1 MRQHVLWF
9 DEFYDSHDD
18 YQWSRVLDA
27 AEDSDA
33 VLFVGTSFSVGV
45 TDLILSTAHERG
57 RPVLSIDPSTT
68 TVLPGIEMM
77 CARAEELLPATC
89 EALQAD

>member
-27 AEDSDA
+27 AAHSDA
-33 VLFVGTSFSVGV
+33 VLFIGTSFSVGV
-45 TDLILSTAHERG
+45 TELILEAARKRG
-57 RPVLSIDPSTT
+57 RPVLSVDPATA
-68 TVLPGIEMM
+68 TVQPGINPV
-77 CARAEELLPATC
+77 CARAEELLPAAC
-89 EALQAD
+89 EALWAD

>member
-9 DEFYDSHDD
+9 DELYDSHDD

-27 AEDSDA
+27 AEHSDA

-45 TDLILSTAHERG
+45 TDMILGAAHERG
-57 RPVLSIDPSTT
+57 RPVLSIDPATT
-68 TVLPGIEMM
+68 AVGTGIDTL
-77 CARAEELLPATC
+77 CARAEELLPAAC
-89 EALQAD
+89 EALQAE

>member
-9 DEFYDSHDD
+9 DEFYASHDD

-27 AEDSDA
+27 AAHSDA

-45 TDLILSTAHERG
+45 TDLILGAARERG
-57 RPVLSIDPSTT
+57 RPVLSVDPATAAPM
-68 TVLPGIEMM
+68 PGIESLRV
-77 CARAEELLPATC
+77 RAEELLPAAC
-89 EALQAD
+89 EALRAD